1 MLSFEQVTYETKI
14 WQHKKTRAKRK
25 SARDLKNL
33 HILPESSAEG
43 LGSRTEHCWGY
54 ISIYENTPKK
64 LPHLPPC
71 YPINCGEVRTYASHK
86 TTRTW
91 ENFNNR
97 GTRILLSDKL
107 WSIVITSKSFSNES
121 KSVIKNNLGLCKRSE
136 IYLRTLKN
144 SHGSNGMKI

>member
-1 MLSFEQVTYETKI
+1 MRQRYDNIKRQEPKENQLGILKIYTFCQKVQQRALGPGQSTAGVTYLSMKI
-14 WQHKKTRAKRK
+14 HPK
-25 SARDLKNL
+25 SCRIFPRVIQL
-33 HILPESSAEG
+33 
-43 LGSRTEHCWGY
+43 
-54 ISIYENTPKK
+54 
-64 LPHLPPC
+64 
-71 YPINCGEVRTYASHK
+71 NCREVRTYASHK

>member
-1 MLSFEQVTYETKI
+1 MRQRYDNIKRQEPKENQLGILKIYTFSQKVQQRALGPGQSTAGVTYLSMKI
-14 WQHKKTRAKRK
+14 HPK
-25 SARDLKNL
+25 SCR
-33 HILPESSAEG
+33 IF
-43 LGSRTEHCWGY
+43 SRV
-54 ISIYENTPKK
+54 IQ
-64 LPHLPPC
+64 L
-71 YPINCGEVRTYASHK
+71 NCGEVRTYASHK

>member
-1 MLSFEQVTYETKI
+1 MRQRYDNIKRQEPKENQLGILKIYTFCQKVQQRALGSGQSTAGVTYLSMKI
-14 WQHKKTRAKRK
+14 HPK
-25 SARDLKNL
+25 SCRIFPRVIQL
-33 HILPESSAEG
+33 
-43 LGSRTEHCWGY
+43 
-54 ISIYENTPKK
+54 
-64 LPHLPPC
+64 
-71 YPINCGEVRTYASHK
+71 NCGEVRTYASHK

>member
-1 MLSFEQVTYETKI
+1 MRQRYDNIKRQEPKENQLGILKIYTFCQKVQQRALGPGQSTAGVTYLSMKI
-14 WQHKKTRAKRK
+14 DPK
-25 SARDLKNL
+25 SCRIFPRVIQL
-33 HILPESSAEG
+33 
-43 LGSRTEHCWGY
+43 
-54 ISIYENTPKK
+54 
-64 LPHLPPC
+64 
-71 YPINCGEVRTYASHK
+71 NCGEVRTYASHK